1 MQATSGFMHIT
12 GEPDGAPTKVG
23 YAVTDVLTGQHLT
36 TGILAACMQ
45 RERSAKT
52 GFKGEGQHV
61 TTSMIE
67 SALYSL
73 SYVTSSYLNGGFD
86 YGRTGNRHS
95 LIAPYSVYKTGDN
108 QWIVLGVATDKQF
121 ETLKQVIGLQDPE
134 NKFSSNASR
143 LKNRESLDS
152 EINRTL

>member
-1 MQATSGFMHIT
+1 MTGYPAKSELGNKAVFDLTMQATSGYMHIT

-45 RERSAKT
+45 RERTSRP
-52 GFKGEGQHV
+52 GFKGDGQHV
-61 TTSMIE
+61 TTSMLE

-73 SYVTSSYLNGGFD
+73 SYVTSSYLNGDFD

-95 LIAPYSVYKTGDN
+95 LIAPYSVYKTGD
-108 QWIVLGVATDKQF
+108 A
-121 ETLKQVIGLQDPE
+121 
-134 NKFSSNASR
+134 
-143 LKNRESLDS
+143 
-152 EINRTL
+152 